1 MIEYKVIDLPVP
13 QELLSMALDPKIR
26 EKINP
31 FIEQALNEHAK
42 DGWRLH
48 MSGLTA
54 MPTLVL
60 EREYENKIP
69 KAKRR
74 DSKNM
79 ARASKAR

>member
-42 DGWRLH
+42 DGWQLH

-60 EREYENKIP
+60 ERVSETKRNHKKNIP
-69 KAKRR
+69 
-74 DSKNM
+74 
-79 ARASKAR
+79 RASKAR